1 MLSLSNYLERE
12 FTVNGTKSNRI
23 LLFDVDDT
31 LIHTTARIG
40 IKRDGKII
48 KKISNSTYNEYT
60 LKPGEEFD
68 YSEFDDPKILYN
80 EEFTKYWKTLKR
92 EYNKGTHIGI
102 ITARG
107 DVDMIFNFFKKNHIE
122 IKKELVFA
130 VGDPKMK
137 LNGTIADRKSN
148 VISKLVL
155 LGYKTF
161 VFFDDN
167 ETNLRFAKE
176 LEKKYNKIKIIT
188 VKV

>member
-23 LLFDVDDT
+23 ILFDVDDT

-107 DVDMIFNFFKKNHIE
+107 DGDMIFNFFKKNHIE

-137 LNGTIADRKSN
+137 LNGSIADRKSN
-148 VISKLVL
+148 VISKLVS

-176 LEKKYNKIKIIT
+176 LENKYHKIKIIT

>member
-23 LLFDVDDT
+23 LLFDIDDT

-40 IKRDGKII
+40 VKYKGKVY
-48 KKISNSTYNEYT
+48 KKISNSEYNDYV
-60 LKPGEEFD
+60 LKSGEEFD
-68 YSEFDDPKILYN
+68 YSEFDDPNILKN
-80 EEFTKYWKTLKR
+80 EEFTKYWRTLKR
-92 EYNKGTHIGI
+92 EYHKGTHIGV

-107 DVDMIFNFFKKNHIE
+107 NMDMIFDYFKNNRIE

-130 VGDPKMK
+130 VGDPKLG
-137 LNGTIADRKSN
+137 LNGSIANRKAQ
-148 VISKLVL
+148 VISKLVA

-167 ETNLRFAKE
+167 ETNLNFAKK
-176 LEKKYNKIKIIT
+176 LEKEYKEIKIIT